1 VPGKDGT
8 GPLGS
13 GPLTGRGDGFCV
25 VRLKGSGPSGVK
37 GFAGL
42 QGRPLYET
50 TDNRK
55 EAAMPAGDGTG
66 SMRMGPMTG
75 RGAGRCAG
83 HGAPGY
89 MNPIPGRGFGMG
101 FRLRQGFGGQVGR
114 GRGGGRGGRRGWCNG
129 LFHALGLPERTRR
142 DVSGDMPVLS
152 RELSALKQQ
161 AEYLG
166 NALESIRK
174 RIQEVES
181 SCAAD

>member
-1 VPGKDGT
+1 MPGKDGT

-25 VRLKGSGPSGVK
+25 VQLEGSGPSGVK

-66 SMRMGPMTG
+66 PMTG

-83 HGAPGY
+83 YGATGY
-89 MNPIPGRGFGMG
+89 MNPIPGCGFGMV
-101 FRLRQGFGGQVGR
+101 FGR

-129 LFHALGLPERTRR
+129 LFHASGLPERTRR